1 MPHHMLNAFWVPS
14 EIPAWAVGI
23 MNEEPSLTDEV
34 VMVIG
39 DSEIVNRL
47 VAGDRVDGG
56 DHAPLAAD
64 GLQAVA
70 DAHLSCGNPRALRFA
85 ALDPERVPGA
95 GTQRIM
101 LALDAHLKQLV
112 VVRGGQ
118 RGDGSGLQ
126 FAGGAVAGHDLVADC
141 DLLDGRVAVVGVDG
155 RAGGEGIC
163 GCVARASV
171 SVIRS
176 DVPQTQQFLLA
187 SASAG
192 LL

>member
-85 ALDPERVPGA
+85 ALDPEGVAGAWVERVA
-95 GTQRIM
+95 F
-101 LALDAHLKQLV
+101 ALDAHLEEFV
-112 VVRGGQ
+112 VVRGGE
-118 RGDGSGLQ
+118 RCYGLGFQ
-126 FAGGAVAGHDLVADC
+126 HAGGAVAGYDLVADC
-141 DLLDGRVAVVGVDG
+141 DLLDGHVAVVGVDG

-187 SASAG
+187 PASAG

>member
-1 MPHHMLNAFWVPS
+1 LA
-14 EIPAWAVGI
+14 
-23 MNEEPSLTDEV
+23 DEV
-34 VMVIG
+34 IVILVY
-39 DSEIVNRL
+39 SEIVNCL
-47 VAGDRVDGG
+47 LAGEGGGGG
-56 DHAPLAAD
+56 DHAPFAAD
-64 GLQAVA
+64 GFQAIA
-70 DAHLSCGNPRALRFA
+70 YAHFSGWRPLGFRVA
-85 ALDPERVPGA
+85 ALDREGVAGAWVERVA
-95 GTQRIM
+95 F
-101 LALDAHLKQLV
+101 ALDAHLEEFV
-112 VVRGGQ
+112 VVRGGE
-118 RGDGSGLQ
+118 RCYGLGFQ
-126 FAGGAVAGHDLVADC
+126 LAGGAVAGHDLVADC